1 MSRVAEIP
9 RHQPMAM
16 DGHYQR
22 RERAAELI
30 SSPSSKS
37 LLSSQNGQMVSSAAD
52 GRTNHIYSPSLSSD
66 DDADNDE
73 VVITAAA
80 ARSEPI
86 LTPGRSERGAP
97 YTKLFHV
104 RNIRLS

>member
-1 MSRVAEIP
+1 
-9 RHQPMAM
+9 M

-22 RERAAELI
+22 RERESSRINKFPFIKI
-30 SSPSSKS
+30 SPLS
-37 LLSSQNGQMVSSAAD
+37 LLKMGKWFLQRPMDRPTIFILPLSL
-52 GRTNHIYSPSLSSD
+52 PLSSD

-80 ARSEPI
+80 AARSEPI
-86 LTPGRSERGAP
+86 LTPGRSERGAR
-97 YTKLFHV
+97 YTTLFPE

>member
-9 RHQPMAM
+9 LHPANGNGRPLSAQ
-16 DGHYQR
+16 G
-22 RERAAELI
+22 ERAAELI

-37 LLSSQNGQMVSSAAD
+37 LLSLFPKWANGFFC
-52 GRTNHIYSPSLSSD
+52 GRRTNQPYLFSLPPSSD

-97 YTKLFHV
+97 TRRCFKAEK
-104 RNIRLS
+104 